1 MVTIFTNFRPD
12 ISCGMNR
19 ARTERTFLLAAGVIF
34 VAVSVFVKD
43 SYYANILRSWRIAWV
58 AIGLLRQRE
67 YFYNKKPEHQA
78 EYEEKETAAR
88 INRTDERKVLLR
100 QMAGHKAY
108 QVMFFVLI
116 AVSFLF
122 ALLRVEWW
130 VTGVL
135 CLLWVLQYILGFAFM
150 RYYEKRL

>member
-1 MVTIFTNFRPD
+1 MFSYWDTPNGFQ
-12 ISCGMNR
+12 
-19 ARTERTFLLAAGVIF
+19 
-34 VAVSVFVKD
+34 VFVTF
-43 SYYANILRSWRIAWV
+43 YY
-58 AIGLLRQRE
+58 
-67 YFYNKKPEHQA
+67 KKPEHQA

-135 CLLWVLQYILGFAFM
+135 CLLWVLQYLLGIAFM

>member
-1 MVTIFTNFRPD
+1 MKKKKR
-12 ISCGMNR
+12 R
-19 ARTERTFLLAAGVIF
+19 
-34 VAVSVFVKD
+34 
-43 SYYANILRSWRIAWV
+43 RS
-58 AIGLLRQRE
+58 
-67 YFYNKKPEHQA
+67 
-78 EYEEKETAAR
+78 

-135 CLLWVLQYILGFAFM
+135 CLLWVLQYLLGIAFM

>member
-1 MVTIFTNFRPD
+1 M
-12 ISCGMNR
+12 
-19 ARTERTFLLAAGVIF
+19 
-34 VAVSVFVKD
+34 
-43 SYYANILRSWRIAWV
+43 
-58 AIGLLRQRE
+58 
-67 YFYNKKPEHQA
+67 
-78 EYEEKETAAR
+78 EEKETAAR

-135 CLLWVLQYILGFAFM
+135 CLLWVLQYLLGIAFM

>member
-1 MVTIFTNFRPD
+1 MRD
-12 ISCGMNR
+12 RRKGG
-19 ARTERTFLLAAGVIF
+19 FLLAAGVIF

-43 SYYANILRSWRIAWV
+43 SYYANILRSWGIAWAV
-58 AIGLLRQRE
+58 IGFLRLRE
-67 YFYNKKPEHQA
+67 YFYYKKPEYQA
-78 EYEEKETAAR
+78 EYEEKETVAR

-135 CLLWVLQYILGFAFM
+135 CLLWVLQYLLGIAFM

>member
-1 MVTIFTNFRPD
+1 MRKWKN
-12 ISCGMNR
+12 G
-19 ARTERTFLLAAGVIF
+19 LLLLLVGAAF
-34 VAVSVFVKD
+34 VVAAFFVKD
-43 SYYANILRSWRIAWV
+43 AYYANILRSWGIAWV
-58 AIGLLRQRE
+58 VSGALQLKRYFHDKKHPEE
-67 YFYNKKPEHQA
+67 YA
-78 EYEEKETAAR
+78 EKQEAER

-135 CLLWVLQYILGFAFM
+135 CLLWVLQYLLGIGFLW
-150 RYYEKRL
+150 YYEKRL

>member
-1 MVTIFTNFRPD
+1 MRD
-12 ISCGMNR
+12 KRKGG
-19 ARTERTFLLAAGVIF
+19 FLLAAGVIF

-43 SYYANILRSWRIAWV
+43 SYYANILRSWGIAWV
-58 AIGLLRQRE
+58 VSGALQRKR
-67 YFYNKKPEHQA
+67 YFYDKKHPEEYAEKQA
-78 EYEEKETAAR
+78 EER

-108 QVMFFVLI
+108 QVMFFVLL

-135 CLLWVLQYILGFAFM
+135 CLLWVLQYLLGIAFM

>member
-1 MVTIFTNFRPD
+1 MRKWKNGLP
-12 ISCGMNR
+12 
-19 ARTERTFLLAAGVIF
+19 LLLVGAAF
-34 VAVSVFVKD
+34 AVAAFFVKD
-43 SYYANILRSWRIAWV
+43 AYYANILRSWGIAWV
-58 AIGLLRQRE
+58 VSGALQRKR
-67 YFYNKKPEHQA
+67 YFYDKKHQA

-108 QVMFFVLI
+108 QVMFFVLL

-135 CLLWVLQYILGFAFM
+135 CLLWVLQYLLGIAFM

>member
-1 MVTIFTNFRPD
+1 MRD
-12 ISCGMNR
+12 KRKGG
-19 ARTERTFLLAAGVIF
+19 FLLAAGVIF

-43 SYYANILRSWRIAWV
+43 SYYANILRSWGIAWLV
-58 AIGLLRQRE
+58 IGFLGRGDYLDDQQ
-67 YFYNKKPEHQA
+67 PEQQA
-78 EYEEKETAAR
+78 EWEEKETAAR

-135 CLLWVLQYILGFAFM
+135 CLLWVLQYLLGIAFM

>member
-1 MVTIFTNFRPD
+1 MRD
-12 ISCGMNR
+12 RKKGG
-19 ARTERTFLLAAGVIF
+19 FLLAAGVIF

-43 SYYANILRSWRIAWV
+43 SYYANILRSWGIAWV
-58 AIGLLRQRE
+58 VIGLLRLRE
-67 YFYNKKPEHQA
+67 YFYYKKPEHQA
-78 EYEEKETAAR
+78 EYEETAAR

-108 QVMFFVLI
+108 QVMLI

-135 CLLWVLQYILGFAFM
+135 CLLWVLQYLLGIAFM

>member
-1 MVTIFTNFRPD
+1 MRD
-12 ISCGMNR
+12 RRKGG
-19 ARTERTFLLAAGVIF
+19 FLLAAGILF

-43 SYYANILRSWRIAWV
+43 SYYANILRSWGIAWGV
-58 AIGLLRQRE
+58 IGFLRLRE
-67 YFYNKKPEHQA
+67 YFYYKKP
-78 EYEEKETAAR
+78 AR

-135 CLLWVLQYILGFAFM
+135 CLLWVLQYLLGIAFM

>member
-1 MVTIFTNFRPD
+1 MVLTCLKCPWIQCFQGIIRFWLD
-12 ISCGMNR
+12 
-19 ARTERTFLLAAGVIF
+19 F
-34 VAVSVFVKD
+34 
-43 SYYANILRSWRIAWV
+43 YY
-58 AIGLLRQRE
+58 
-67 YFYNKKPEHQA
+67 KKPEHQA

-135 CLLWVLQYILGFAFM
+135 CLLWVLQYLLGIAFM

>member
-1 MVTIFTNFRPD
+1 M
-12 ISCGMNR
+12 
-19 ARTERTFLLAAGVIF
+19 AAGVIF

-43 SYYANILRSWRIAWV
+43 SYYANILRSWGIAWV
-58 AIGLLRQRE
+58 VIGFLRLRE
-67 YFYNKKPEHQA
+67 YFYYKKPEHQA
-78 EYEEKETAAR
+78 EYKEKETAAR

-135 CLLWVLQYILGFAFM
+135 CLLWVLQYLLGIAFM